1 MKTAN
6 TTTTVTLR
14 MAEGMQEVP
23 AARVEGGLALHRDV
37 KRPSFWA
44 ISHVPSGKW
53 VWEECARAKIDA
65 MVRFD
70 ALLALTDW
78 DRPEE
83 DIVGDTDLYFRI
95 RDLQRNPPSA
105 PRPERKPRPPIRVTK
120 RARRNG
126 EEFEV
131 PVWWEE
137 GGLTVEGDPKEVL
150 VIAHD
155 PSRLRVAALPRRT
168 SRAKAARIA
177 KAFLDLGKE
186 HGVDWTQK
194 NPFHSTG
201 GVPQAFR
208 RMVYEVEQGIF

>member
-6 TTTTVTLR
+6 TTTTVALM

-23 AARVEGGLALHRDV
+23 ALRVEGGLAIHKDV
-37 KRPSFWA
+37 KRPSFWT
-44 ISHVPSGKW
+44 ISHVPSGKY

-70 ALLALTDW
+70 ALLSLTDW
-78 DRPEE
+78 NRPEQ

-95 RDLQRNPPSA
+95 RDLKRNPPSA

-137 GGLTVEGDPKEVL
+137 GGLTVEGDPKEGL

-155 PSRLRVAALPRRT
+155 PSRLRVAALPRKV

-177 KAFLDLGKE
+177 KAFLAIGKE

-194 NPFHSTG
+194 NPFHSLG
-201 GVPQAFR
+201 GVPQELR
-208 RMVYEVEQGIF
+208 RMTNEVEQGIF